1 MEVGEFNSDTIPEF
15 QFESFDTNSK
25 KMSEILYFNEM
36 MLLLRDLLMDFLT
49 LLIEQITYLFSC
61 YHEK

>member
-15 QFESFDTNSK
+15 QFESFDTNLRRCQRYCTLMK
-25 KMSEILYFNEM
+25 VQ

-49 LLIEQITYLFSC
+49 LLAIRAR
-61 YHEK
+61 